1 MADVTDPGDEG
12 LNMCTVYVLLQE
24 SPGLEKKTMKLAL
37 IDEGRERFLKGFFL
51 SRKLQLNL
59 ILTVS

>member
-24 SPGLEKKTMKLAL
+24 SLGLEKKDYE
-37 IDEGRERFLKGFFL
+37 I
-51 SRKLQLNL
+51 SLN
-59 ILTVS
+59 

>member
-37 IDEGRERFLKGFFL
+37 IDEGSDKDF
-51 SRKLQLNL
+51 
-59 ILTVS
+59 